1 MFNMQHT
8 GKIISSARKAQNM
21 TQLELADQLGISFQ
35 AVSNWERG
43 ISMPDI
49 AKLPEVAQ
57 LLQISIDDL
66 LNETS
71 PLINGLL
78 KEGDTYLEEAS
89 IAQEDLIEAAPLL
102 KPDQFKA
109 AYEKLD
115 PPIDISDDPT
125 SLSPLF
131 PFLEEELIDELA
143 LKTYEQQGISALN
156 PLFAFCSS
164 EILERIALQEFEK
177 TGLKN
182 IAPLAPFLEQEV
194 CDSLVQKSAKQH
206 GISSIASLAPFIS
219 DAIINELAQTSYET
233 DGVSSITHIVPFLSQ
248 KTIDDIA
255 TDALLKEGIS
265 GIQPILPFISSDLIK
280 KMVMG
285 SKMNTEE

>member
-131 PFLEEELIDELA
+131 PFLEEELIDELT

-248 KTIDDIA
+248 KTIDGIA
-255 TDALLKEGIS
+255 TEALLKEGIS
-265 GIQPILPFISSDLIK
+265 GIQPILPFISPDLIK
-280 KMVMG
+280 KIVTG
-285 SKMNTEE
+285 SKRNTEE

>member
-66 LNETS
+66 LNEPS

-78 KEGDTYLEEAS
+78 QEGDAYLEKTA
-89 IAQEDLIEAAPLL
+89 IDQEDLIEAAPLL
-102 KPDQFKA
+102 KPDQFKT

-115 PPIDISDDPT
+115 PPIDISEDLT
-125 SLSPLF
+125 SLAALL
-131 PFLEEELIDELA
+131 PFLEEEFIDDLA
-143 LKTYEQQGISALN
+143 LKTYEQQGILALH
-156 PLFAFCSS
+156 PFFAFCSS

-177 TGLKN
+177 TGLSN
-182 IAPLAPFLEQEV
+182 ISSLAPFLEQEV
-194 CDSLVQKSAKQH
+194 CDSLAQKSARQS

-219 DAIINELAQTSYET
+219 DAIINKLAQTSYET

-248 KTIDDIA
+248 KTIDGIA

-265 GIQPILPFISSDLIK
+265 GIQPILPFISPDLIK
-280 KMVMG
+280 KIVTG

>member
-248 KTIDDIA
+248 KTIDGIA
-255 TDALLKEGIS
+255 TEALLKEGIS
-265 GIQPILPFISSDLIK
+265 GIQPILPFISPDLIK
-280 KMVMG
+280 KIVTG
-285 SKMNTEE
+285 SKRNTEE